1 MPTVDFNDMDSGQ
14 SDIRNKILTPVFKRL
29 GIIEQWGNGLRL
41 VAKEMQSYPEIELSW
56 KEPGIAF
63 RVTFTCKNFQQQKEL
78 QKELQHELQKE
89 TLYSKVLRLVIQK
102 TSSTK
107 ELSVALG
114 QKSISGQLKKV
125 VSKLRKDKLV
135 EWTEPDTE
143 QSSNQKYRITEKGN
157 LFLKLLNREP
167 E

>member
-1 MPTVDFNDMDSGQ
+1 
-14 SDIRNKILTPVFKRL
+14 
-29 GIIEQWGNGLRL
+29 
-41 VAKEMQSYPEIELSW
+41 
-56 KEPGIAF
+56 
-63 RVTFTCKNFQQQKEL
+63 
-78 QKELQHELQKE
+78 
-89 TLYSKVLRLVIQK
+89 LVIQK